1 MCSDI
6 KRPLN
11 HMGRIQATEQRHNV
25 SLKQSKTLYLCVN
38 IHIYI
43 LIKLYAVRYLLQT
56 KRSGVAHTSL
66 LTKRMLVE
74 ES

>member
-43 LIKLYAVRYLLQT
+43 LIKLYAV
-56 KRSGVAHTSL
+56 
-66 LTKRMLVE
+66 
-74 ES
+74 